1 MVMYHGY
8 RGYFWMVQN
17 GTKAHYQDF
26 DSYPYMARQF
36 SNLHDFPSERNL
48 APGDFP
54 ANLAH

>member
-1 MVMYHGY
+1 MVTVDMGMS
-8 RGYFWMVQN
+8 WN
-17 GTKAHYQDF
+17 GSKAHYQDF

-54 ANLAH
+54 AH